1 MVGIVLLASISNN
14 HTTTRMHIKV
24 EWTTRKSKG
33 IWRWRYILFQSMPGS
48 SPLVL
53 NNYPAVGS
61 GLGST
66 PGEYRS
72 ATRLYLLCSR
82 IPTRTMHTNT
92 LESTIS
98 AT

>member
-1 MVGIVLLASISNN
+1 MAMAVHTLLVC
-14 HTTTRMHIKV
+14 RV
-24 EWTTRKSKG
+24 V
-33 IWRWRYILFQSMPGS
+33 S

-53 NNYPAVGS
+53 NNSPAVGS

-92 LESTIS
+92 RVLLVLRKY
-98 AT
+98 A